1 MMIFCDSSKVCIKL
15 ESMWILIL
23 LSQVWVS
30 VAQVTLSPPPEPAP
44 LSGVSTCDRDMI
56 RMNDRMFPRL
66 QGVRDLCH
74 QHPEIL
80 VASLKLNLTRYLCLY
95 HSDLECLRK
104 TQTFMASYNQ
114 GNRRASDYA
123 ADFERIVGSRY
134 INTWIN
140 DDPNKTYNHP
150 ALRNVSQGLDSGMD
164 GSLGAGAVSSV
175 ASLISKVVPYGNILD
190 LAATGLGA
198 LTSMGRSETSPDPNN
213 MCSTARDA
221 YINATPEGRSC
232 SPNFNFNSEPVARFL
247 RQTPERQAQGLKC
260 NDTCRYY
267 AGLLTTLESTNAMIG
282 HFSMPIFESRPQCL
296 SGGRVSFSF
305 GALNQSKMSSELM
318 VPPRNLDALSWKG
331 LVTTQTQTDRGSF
344 LTRSYYRFQDQ
355 ASSPG
360 IFSRWQVTG
369 DMTMRSHIT
378 ATVDPEYSLGKSQVQ
393 LTIPQIS
400 QNSHRVSSTWTEVSP
415 GTYRAPEHLGNRVP
429 AGFAT
434 PRLQVGSVPGPS
446 LDVIGLHE
454 LQDPAIQGMG
464 LATAAVTGCCS
475 VPNPNRDKCLDEL
488 LTIENFRPRDAANPS
503 APATVN
509 Q

>member
-1 MMIFCDSSKVCIKL
+1 
-15 ESMWILIL
+15 MWILLL

-44 LSGVSTCDRDMI
+44 LSGASTCDRDMI

-74 QHPEIL
+74 QHPDIL

-114 GNRRASDYA
+114 GNRSASAYA

-150 ALRNVSQGLDSGMD
+150 ALRNSTQDL
-164 GSLGAGAVSSV
+164 GSVFDESLGAVSSV

-190 LAATGLGA
+190 LAASGLGA
-198 LTSMGRSETSPDPNN
+198 LTSMGRAETSPDPNN

-247 RQTPERQAQGLKC
+247 RQTPERQAQGLQC

-267 AGLLTTLESTNAMIG
+267 AGLLTTLERTNAMIG
-282 HFSMPIFESRPQCL
+282 HFSMPLFESRPQCL

-305 GALNQSKMSSELM
+305 EALSTS
-318 VPPRNLDALSWKG
+318 VARNPVGPARIITPLSWKG
-331 LVTTQTQTDRGSF
+331 IVTTSVPTSRGTIPAS
-344 LTRSYYRFQDQ
+344 TYYRFQDQ
-355 ASSPG
+355 VTPPG
-360 IFSRWQVTG
+360 DYLRWQVTG
-369 DMTMRSHIT
+369 DMSMRSSIS
-378 ATVDPEYSLGKSQVQ
+378 ATVNPPYALGMSTVQ
-393 LTIPQIS
+393 MTIPQIS
-400 QNSHRVSSTWTEVSP
+400 QNSHRSPAPTGSTQYAMPNFNNPSGRT
-415 GTYRAPEHLGNRVP
+415 P

-434 PRLQVGSVPGPS
+434 PRWQVGPVPGA
-446 LDVIGLHE
+446 DVVGLHQV
-454 LQDPAIQGMG
+454 QDPAIQGMG

-475 VPNPNRDKCLDEL
+475 VPNPNRDKCLDGL
-488 LTIENFRPRDAANPS
+488 MTIENFRPRDEANPS